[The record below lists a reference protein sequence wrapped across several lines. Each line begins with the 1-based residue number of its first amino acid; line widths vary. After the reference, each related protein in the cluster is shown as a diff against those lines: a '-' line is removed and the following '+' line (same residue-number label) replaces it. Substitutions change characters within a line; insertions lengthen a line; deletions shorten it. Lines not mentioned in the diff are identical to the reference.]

1 MCAPNSCATASSTT
15 CARHARWGCRTG
27 RVGACWPGAGCKPI
41 KHYKR
46 LTVKEHGRIS
56 GAEAMKAEIATRGP
70 ISCGIS
76 ATEGLDAFA
85 GGAVYREYAPNPQI
99 NHIVSVVGYGE
110 ELDADGTTLPYWVVR
125 NSWGRA
131 WADDG
136 FFRIVRSDWRGGA
149 GVDYN
154 LGLEL
159 GCAWAVPGEW
169 TDARKLGF
177 GSWEDLTPAEPVA
190 PSAQARLSVT

>member
-1 MCAPNSCATASSTT
+1 
-15 CARHARWGCRTG
+15 
-27 RVGACWPGAGCKPI
+27 
-41 KHYKR
+41 
-46 LTVKEHGRIS
+46 
-56 GAEAMKAEIATRGP
+56 MKAEIATRGP